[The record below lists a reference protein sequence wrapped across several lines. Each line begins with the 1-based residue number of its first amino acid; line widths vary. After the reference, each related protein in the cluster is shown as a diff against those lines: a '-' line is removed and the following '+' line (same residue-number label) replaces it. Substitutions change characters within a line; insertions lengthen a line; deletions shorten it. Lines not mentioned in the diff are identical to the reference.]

1 MQTKLPFSVI
11 FTTTL
16 LGIFL
21 FFGGLIIAA
30 DLLVPLAFAFIF
42 SLTLYPLVVRLEK
55 RGISR
60 FLSVMAALL
69 VVLFILAIIFLIIYQ
84 NILTFSSDLPE
95 MKRRSLLL
103 IEKTQKN
110 IETTLNMPAESQL
123 NWLKQNSNSFLSFI
137 GKFINNL
144 IASTTNFLSQTV
156 IVLLYIYFML
166 YYRHVFKGFIVRVV
180 SASHRRKAIKIELQ
194 IIEVTQKYLIGLLTV
209 MFVVAI
215 LNVAGLLALGIPHAI
230 FFGTFAA
237 LLIVIP
243 FIGVFIGS
251 ALPVLFA
258 LIMTDSLFYPVAI
271 FVWFQIVQALEGN
284 IITPNIVGSQIS
296 LNPLVA
302 ILALLIGASVWGI
315 AGMVLFTP
323 FTAMVKVIFDNIP
336 SLTPYGYLLGQGEP
350 QFHKKNNRK
359 KGS

>member
-1 MQTKLPFSVI
+1 MPTKFPFSVT
-11 FTTTL
+11 FTATL

-30 DLLVPLAFAFIF
+30 DLLIPLAFAFIF
-42 SLTLYPLVVRLEK
+42 SLTLYPLVVKLE
-55 RGISR
+55 RAGVSR
-60 FLSVMAALL
+60 FLSVMIGLL
-69 VVLFILAIIFLIIYQ
+69 VVLLILGVIFLIIYQ

-95 MKRRSLLL
+95 MKKRSLLL
-103 IEKTQKN
+103 IEKTQTS
-110 IETTLNMPAESQL
+110 IEKALNMSAESQL

-144 IASTTNFLSQTV
+144 IASTANFVSQTV

-180 SASHRRKAIKIELQ
+180 SAAHRRKAIKIELQ
-194 IIEVTQKYLIGLLTV
+194 IIEVTQKYLVGLLTV
-209 MFVVAI
+209 MLVVAI
-215 LNVAGLLALGIPHAI
+215 LNVSGLLILGIPHAV

-251 ALPVLFA
+251 SLPILFA
-258 LIMTDSLFYPVAI
+258 LIMTDSLFYPLAI
-271 FVWFQIVQALEGN
+271 LIWFQIVQALEGN

-302 ILALLIGASVWGI
+302 ILALLVGASVWGI

-323 FTAMVKVIFDNIP
+323 FTAMAKVIFDNIP
-336 SLTPYGYLLGQGEP
+336 SLNPYGYLLGQGEP
-350 QFHKKNNRK
+350 QFHRKGKIKK
-359 KGS
+359 

>member
-1 MQTKLPFSVI
+1 MPTKFPFSVT
-11 FTTTL
+11 FTATL

-30 DLLVPLAFAFIF
+30 DLLIPLAFAFIF
-42 SLTLYPLVVRLEK
+42 SLTLYPLVVKLE
-55 RGISR
+55 RAGVSR
-60 FLSVMAALL
+60 FLSVMIGLL
-69 VVLFILAIIFLIIYQ
+69 VVLLILGVIFLIIYQ

-95 MKRRSLLL
+95 MKKRSLLL
-103 IEKTQKN
+103 IEKTQTS
-110 IETTLNMPAESQL
+110 IEKALNMSAESQL

-144 IASTTNFLSQTV
+144 IASTANFVSQTV

-180 SASHRRKAIKIELQ
+180 SAAHRRKAIKIELQ
-194 IIEVTQKYLIGLLTV
+194 IIEVTQKYLVGLLTV
-209 MFVVAI
+209 MLVVAI
-215 LNVAGLLALGIPHAI
+215 LNVSGLLILGIPHAV

-251 ALPVLFA
+251 SLPILFA
-258 LIMTDSLFYPVAI
+258 LIMTDSLFYPLAI
-271 FVWFQIVQALEGN
+271 LIWFQIVQALEGN
-284 IITPNIVGSQIS
+284 IITPNIVGAQIS

-302 ILALLIGASVWGI
+302 ILALLVGASVWGI

-323 FTAMVKVIFDNIP
+323 FTAMAKVIFDNIP
-336 SLTPYGYLLGQGEP
+336 SLNPYGYLLGQGEP
-350 QFHKKNNRK
+350 QFHRKGKIKK
-359 KGS
+359 